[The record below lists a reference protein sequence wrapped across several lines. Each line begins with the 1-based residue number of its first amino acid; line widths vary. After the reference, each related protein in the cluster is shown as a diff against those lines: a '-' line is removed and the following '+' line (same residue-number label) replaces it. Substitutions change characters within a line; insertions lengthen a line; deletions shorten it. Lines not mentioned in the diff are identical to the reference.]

1 MNVCKFLYDAPCC
14 FALSVVPVRT
24 QTTRYSGLSNSSRW
38 GVDIGTELALQSKK
52 SKFSPTLK
60 MRSCRVFCS
69 VTNVNTAHVSVSHPG
84 RSTPVTIGGSRNYQL
99 QLSLL
104 CKQFMPTHTQLTE
117 PGWQLQAEVDEV
129 QERSLLGLMREFTL
143 TFMQWWVML
152 VLNPNPSC
160 LQPSWADFAAAKHV
174 CSHLAIFGFICYTSR
189 INFVVDVALLLY

>member
-38 GVDIGTELALQSKK
+38 GVDVGTELALQSKK
-52 SKFSPTLK
+52 SKFSPTRK
-60 MRSCRVFCS
+60 MRCCRVFCS

-104 CKQFMPTHTQLTE
+104 CKQFSLHTRLIQ
-117 PGWQLQAEVDEV
+117 PGPQLQAVLNQF

-143 TFMQWWVML
+143 TFMQWWGDACAQSQPVLHSAVM
-152 VLNPNPSC
+152 
-160 LQPSWADFAAAKHV
+160 
-174 CSHLAIFGFICYTSR
+174 
-189 INFVVDVALLLY
+189 ALLCRCTARLLASWRFWFCLLHD